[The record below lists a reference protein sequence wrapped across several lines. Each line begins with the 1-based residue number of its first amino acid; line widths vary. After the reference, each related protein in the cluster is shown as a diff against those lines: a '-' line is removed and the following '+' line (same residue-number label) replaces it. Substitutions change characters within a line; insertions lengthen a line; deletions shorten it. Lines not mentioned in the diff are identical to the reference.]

1 MTKRLSALAV
11 SAIIAG
17 GFLVTSVP
25 AHAAAP
31 AGGGAVVAKAA
42 TRCDPREMR
51 QQIARLKTKA
61 AQLRRLGEDAAARR
75 ALSQAAA
82 LQKRLDA
89 CQKAEREQSKPF
101 PG

>member
-1 MTKRLSALAV
+1 M
-11 SAIIAG
+11 
-17 GFLVTSVP
+17 P
-25 AHAAAP
+25 AHAASP
-31 AGGGAVVAKAA
+31 AGGGAVVA
-42 TRCDPREMR
+42 
-51 QQIARLKTKA
+51 KA